1 MRRLDVVKQY
11 GFHYLRTTF
20 KQRES
25 LDINYN
31 KRIFP
36 LFPNL
41 FSKNVVSHTNLGFR
55 KYSVRKYT
63 DDFTASFFFKDA
75 TKVSS
80 FTEQLIRRYTCTRVL
95 VVETRARD
103 RN

>member
-20 KQRES
+20 KNRSILIITNES
-25 LDINYN
+25 FHFFLIFSP
-31 KRIFP
+31 KMLFRIRIW
-36 LFPNL
+36 
-41 FSKNVVSHTNLGFR
+41 GFENIQSENIPMILPR
-55 KYSVRKYT
+55 V
-63 DDFTASFFFKDA
+63 FFFKDA